1 MKPYVMEYF
10 LSLTKDLVEKYPTI
24 EFITINGEEDHIHT
38 QIIIPPN
45 LSVAETV
52 QKIKSYTSQKI
63 RKKFKFINKIYMNK
77 EGIWS
82 VGYFSST
89 IGLNENTIKKYI
101 ENQ

>member
-10 LSLTKDLVEKYPTI
+10 FSLTRELTEKYPTL
-24 EFITINGEEDHIHT
+24 EFITINGEEDHIHI
-38 QIIIPPN
+38 QVIIPPD

-52 QKIKSYTSQKI
+52 QRIKSYSSQKI
-63 RKKFKFINKIYMNK
+63 RKKFKFIDKIYMNK

-89 IGLNENTIKKYI
+89 I
-101 ENQ
+101 